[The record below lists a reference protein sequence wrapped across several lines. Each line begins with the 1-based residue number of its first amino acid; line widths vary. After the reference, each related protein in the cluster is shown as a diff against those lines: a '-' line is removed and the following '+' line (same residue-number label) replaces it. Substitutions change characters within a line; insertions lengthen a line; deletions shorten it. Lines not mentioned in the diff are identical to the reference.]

1 MKKAKSG
8 TSSGRLR
15 RILLSKQFCITVLV
29 LMSLLAIICLVKVV
43 LSFLPV
49 RQFAVEGNTHY
60 EVSELVGAAGIKN
73 GDKLYKIDK
82 SEVEE
87 ALLKNCPYIKEVKIK
102 RNFPNTLCFV
112 IEEKEPGW
120 YIEFGNE
127 FFSLDYDMQLLAKE
141 VELERVTVRGMTKL
155 VLPQLEEVIISQNP
169 DKPNVPVFASDDEHL
184 IRETLKI
191 IDTFRTH
198 EIKSRLTMLDLTNR
212 FEIYMTIDEKYE
224 VYFGEVT
231 NFDTKIKEL
240 TAILARAEADG
251 LAGGRLTWTQI
262 EDTGHF
268 AMKEILPPRN
278 TAEDSELSE

>member
-29 LMSLLAIICLVKVV
+29 LMSLLAIICLIKVV

-49 RQFAVEGNTHY
+49 RQFTVEGNTHY
-60 EVSELVGAAGIKN
+60 EVSELVGAAGLKN
-73 GDKLYKIDK
+73 GDKLYKIDTSK
-82 SEVEE
+82 TVES
-87 ALLKNCPYIKEVKIK
+87 LLKNCPYIKDVKLK
-102 RNFPNTLCFV
+102 RSFPDTLCFV

-141 VELERVTVRGMTKL
+141 SNSETVTKRGMTKL
-155 VLPQLEEVIISQNP
+155 VLPRLEEVIISKND
-169 DKPNVPVFASDDEHL
+169 DKTNVPIFASDDEHL

-212 FEIYMTIDEKYE
+212 FQIYMTIDEKYE

-231 NFDTKIKEL
+231 NFDTKMKEL
-240 TAILARAEADG
+240 SAILAKADAEG

-268 AMKEILPPRN
+268 AMKEIFSPN
-278 TAEDSELSE
+278 DTSEDAELSE